1 MQTAIGLPTDH
12 YKRVVQMI
20 GTNRRIGTRI
30 TGRDGIP
37 ARFYFNENQ
46 MMCDMHDKSGNKIT
60 QEVFDVANV
69 PIRDEFKDAMIA
81 RIKKDF
87 PDKPD
92 DVIEAEADILTVAND
107 VIKGLMVKAG
117 LPGEQALNIVKS
129 VLNHDLYTP
138 EEVKKLLLA

>member
-37 ARFYFNENQ
+37 ARFYFKDNQ
-46 MMCDMHDKSGNKIT
+46 MMCDQHDKDGNKIT

-117 LPGEQALNIVKS
+117 LPGEQALNLVKS
-129 VLNHDLYTP
+129 VLNQDLYTP